1 MQVKGVKLYNFASL
15 AYYDVAVK
23 KATAFSEAEQFRRYR
38 VFLLIIRRVD
48 KRHTSAMKRYRGDCR
63 VIRAYKLVK
72 LCTGKETLISWSN
85 VGYPADGCYYCCH
98 NSVWFICFSF
108 GYQFRLLVIPSYTTP
123 MTQMTIN
130 RSISMARISF

>member
-15 AYYDVAVK
+15 AYYHVAVK
-23 KATAFSEAEQFRRYR
+23 EAAAFSEAEQFRRYR

-63 VIRAYKLVK
+63 VIGAYKLVK
-72 LCTGKETLISWSN
+72 LCTGKETLVSWGN

-98 NSVWFICFSF
+98 NSVCLVRF
-108 GYQFRLLVIPSYTTP
+108 GNQFRLLVMPSYTTP
-123 MTQMTIN
+123 ITQMTIN
-130 RSISMARISF
+130 RSISMGRISF